1 MGLTSKSKLLSA
13 ALIAGAAIAVT
24 VGYAPVAAQSEQ
36 GGATYRATLTA
47 LNGGGASGQAVLT
60 KQGQSLRV
68 QITAT
73 GLEAGG
79 VHLSHVHGLSEGDRS
94 VNSTCPTQAQDTDR
108 DGFLEL
114 AEGVPVYGPILV
126 DFMNIDPD
134 QDGNVNFTTTVPLT
148 DATMPLQMRH
158 IVIHGMSVG
167 PVGAGTPGEVNGEA
181 GYKTVLPVLCGEIR
195 NAPNSNAMKFRKV
208 N

>member
-1 MGLTSKSKLLSA
+1 MRRLYKRTLLSA
-13 ALIAGAAIAVT
+13 AALTTAAGAFT
-24 VGYAPVAAQSEQ
+24 LGFAPVAAQSEQ
-36 GGATYRATLTA
+36 AGASYRVVLSP
-47 LNGGGASGQAVLT
+47 LNGSGARGEAILT

-68 QITAT
+68 TIKAT

-79 VHLSHVHGLSEGDRS
+79 PHLSHIHGLTDGGQS
-94 VNSTCPTQAQDTDR
+94 VNSKCPTQAQDTDS
-108 DGFLEL
+108 DGFVEL

-134 QDGNVNFTTTVPLT
+134 QDGNVNFTTTVPLP

-158 IVIHGMSVG
+158 IVVHGMSVG
-167 PVGAGTPGEVNGEA
+167 AVGAGTPGEVNGQA

-195 NAPNSNAMKFRKV
+195 NSSNGNAMKFRKV

>member
-1 MGLTSKSKLLSA
+1 MGLTLKSKLLTGA
-13 ALIAGAAIAVT
+13 AIAGAAVAVT
-24 VGYAPVAAQSEQ
+24 AGYTPVAAQSEQ

-47 LNGGGASGQAVLT
+47 LNGSGASGEAVLT

-79 VHLSHVHGLSEGDRS
+79 AHLSHIHGLSDGGQS
-94 VNSTCPTQAQDTDR
+94 VNSSCPTRAQDTDG
-108 DGFLEL
+108 DGFVEL
-114 AEGVPVYGPILV
+114 AEGLPVYGPILV
-126 DFMNIDPD
+126 DFMNVDPD
-134 QDGNVNFTTTVPLT
+134 QDGNVSLTTTVPLT

-195 NAPNSNAMKFRKV
+195 NSPNSNAMKFRKV